1 MITSNTG
8 ILTRGERNN
17 NPGNID
23 KNSIKW
29 KGLAAVSV
37 DIRFCTFITAAYGIR
52 AIGKLI
58 TTYYRTYKLNTVA
71 KIINR
76 WAPSVENN
84 TGAYIAAVCN
94 ATNLTKDDL
103 ITVLTPIIL
112 MQLVK
117 AIITHENGRC
127 IYTDTDITKALA
139 TK

>member
-1 MITSNTG
+1 MNTANTS

-23 KNSIKW
+23 KNSIVW
-29 KGLAAVSV
+29 KGIAAVSTDV
-37 DIRFCTFITAAYGIR
+37 RFCTFKSANYGIR
-52 AIGKLI
+52 AIGKLVS
-58 TTYYRTYKLNTVA
+58 TYYHTYKLNTIA

-76 WAPSVENN
+76 WAPPTENN

-94 ATNLTKDDL
+94 SCNLQRDDL
-103 ITVLTPIIL
+103 ITSLTPTIQ

-127 IYTDTDITKALA
+127 IYTDTEITNALLII
-139 TK
+139 

>member
-1 MITSNTG
+1 MNTSHTN

-23 KNSIKW
+23 MNSIKW
-29 KGLAAVSV
+29 KGLAAVSTDV
-37 DIRFCTFITAAYGIR
+37 RFCTFTSRAFGIR

-58 TTYYRTYKLNTVA
+58 STYYNTYKLNTIA

-76 WAPSVENN
+76 WAPPAENN

-94 ATNLTKDDL
+94 SCNLKADDL
-103 ITVLTPIIL
+103 ITVLTPTIQ

-127 IYTDTDITKALA
+127 IYTDTEITNALLII
-139 TK
+139 